1 VHAHDAP
8 LKLVCS
14 GWRKSFGGEPS
25 TGQMVQCARTWHAH
39 GTSGSIKI
47 GRAGYGRSRGG
58 TLAVDDHVSF
68 RPLRAPGR
76 SGQGSGW
83 FCFAG
88 VVRSRRP
95 KCAPAK
101 GFRQTKPAAPGGP
114 PFFLFFYNRRS
125 TRVWFRDFISRGEA
139 QPEAATCRCSS
150 SCRAC
155 SRAPAWH
162 GQCTC
167 HTAVRCRER
176 GCMHV

>member
-114 PFFLFFYNRRS
+114 PFFYFF
-125 TRVWFRDFISRGEA
+125 TIGGAPVFGFVIS
-139 QPEAATCRCSS
+139 
-150 SCRAC
+150 
-155 SRAPAWH
+155 SRAERPSPRPRHADAVMQQLMPGMQPRAGVAW
-162 GQCTC
+162 
-167 HTAVRCRER
+167 A
-176 GCMHV
+176 MHLPHCG

>member
-1 VHAHDAP
+1 
-8 LKLVCS
+8 
-14 GWRKSFGGEPS
+14 
-25 TGQMVQCARTWHAH
+25 MVQCARTWHAH

-114 PFFLFFYNRRS
+114 PFFYFFTIGGAPVFGFVISSRAERPSPRPRHADAAAHAGHAAARR
-125 TRVWFRDFISRGEA
+125 RGMGNALATLRLDAGNEGA
-139 QPEAATCRCSS
+139 CTCRAGNGPGMPIRS
-150 SCRAC
+150 
-155 SRAPAWH
+155 
-162 GQCTC
+162 
-167 HTAVRCRER
+167 
-176 GCMHV
+176 